1 MFDHQPCLNGSFA
14 GFRAFALFGVST
26 ALSST
31 SPELLVARMDGAG
44 IDFKAHDIWL
54 VGCLL
59 VHMLTGLEPF
69 DASAIGKQV
78 ILHGGQIYGLHEM
91 RQALIKRHTDWVCCQ
106 SSLSCSFVCICGHDR
121 PIVPGIPRWLPASPA
136 EAKALPHEGAS
147 ALVFVLLFCIFTSS
161 CC

>member
-1 MFDHQPCLNGSFA
+1 
-14 GFRAFALFGVST
+14 
-26 ALSST
+26 
-31 SPELLVARMDGAG
+31 MDGAG

-69 DASAIGKQV
+69 DASVIGKQV
-78 ILHGGQIYGLHEM
+78 ILHGGQIYGLREM